1 MRVVAALALVSL
13 LAGCSSLAV
22 PMPYMPN
29 FTISKDTQP
38 LPADYQIWIRD
49 YVASTDETEMS
60 QPQRLNSWSIYEAAG
75 WYVCTRTP
83 KGQTALYAIASDR
96 VAGRIANPDPK
107 LCATLSYSPIP
118 KI

>member
-1 MRVVAALALVSL
+1 MVSL

-38 LPADYQIWIRD
+38 LPPDYLIWVRD
-49 YVASTDETEMS
+49 YVASTDETEIS
-60 QPQRLNSWSIYEAAG
+60 PPQRLNSWSIYEAAG

-83 KGQTALYAIASDR
+83 QGKTALYALASDR

-107 LCATLSYSPIP
+107 LCGGLTYSALAQV
-118 KI
+118 

>member
-1 MRVVAALALVSL
+1 LRSVAAIAMVSL

-38 LPADYQIWIRD
+38 LPPDYLIWVRD
-49 YVASTDETEMS
+49 YVASTDETEIS
-60 QPQRLNSWSIYEAAG
+60 PPQRLNSWSIYEAAG

-83 KGQTALYAIASDR
+83 QGKTALYALASDR

-107 LCATLSYSPIP
+107 LCGGLTYSALAQV
-118 KI
+118 